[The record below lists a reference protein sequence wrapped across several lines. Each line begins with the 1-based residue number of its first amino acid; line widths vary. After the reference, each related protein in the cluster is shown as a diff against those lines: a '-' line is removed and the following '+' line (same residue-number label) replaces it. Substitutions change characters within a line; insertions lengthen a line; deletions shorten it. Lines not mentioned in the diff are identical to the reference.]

1 MSIVGIIAVSILI
14 LIGIG
19 GIALGIYMFDD
30 GGAPAIVLGIILLLI
45 SSLTIV
51 YIVNNNTETTEKVI
65 GKGTIVTKV
74 DFDYFNGGKDNSNEI
89 KYFIEVESGD
99 KIIIDKSE
107 WDKIKDEYTYI
118 PSKVDIIKEDSY
130 ENRYFRL
137 QKFNS

>member
-1 MSIVGIIAVSILI
+1 MLIVGIIALIILI

-51 YIVNNNTETTEKVI
+51 YIINNNTETTEKVI

-99 KIIIDKSE
+99 KIILDKSE
-107 WDKIKDEYTYI
+107 WDNIKDEYTYI
-118 PSKVDIIKEDSY
+118 PSKVNVIRGDD
-130 ENRYFRL
+130 
-137 QKFNS
+137 

>member
-1 MSIVGIIAVSILI
+1 MTIVGIIALIILI

-51 YIVNNNTETTEKVI
+51 YIINNNTETTEKVI
-65 GKGTIVTKV
+65 GKGTIITEV
-74 DFDYFNGGKDNSNEI
+74 DFDYFNGGKDSSNEI
-89 KYFIEVESGD
+89 KYVIEVESGD

-118 PSKVDIIKEDSY
+118 PSKVDIIKED
-130 ENRYFRL
+130 
-137 QKFNS
+137 

>member
-1 MSIVGIIAVSILI
+1 MTIVGTIALIILI

-19 GIALGIYMFDD
+19 GIALGIYEIIEFQDAS
-30 GGAPAIVLGIILLLI
+30 GVFAIIFSGILLIMSFILI
-45 SSLTIV
+45 ACVIDD
-51 YIVNNNTETTEKVI
+51 NTETTEKVI
-65 GKGTIVTKV
+65 GKGTIVTEI

-118 PSKVDIIKEDSY
+118 PSKVNVIRGDDD
-130 ENRYFRL
+130 
-137 QKFNS
+137 

>member
-1 MSIVGIIAVSILI
+1 MTIVGIIALIILI

-51 YIVNNNTETTEKVI
+51 YIINNNTETTEKVI

-99 KIIIDKSE
+99 KIILDKSE
-107 WDKIKDEYTYI
+107 WDNIKDEYTYI
-118 PSKVDIIKEDSY
+118 PSKVNVIRGDDD
-130 ENRYFRL
+130 
-137 QKFNS
+137 

>member
-1 MSIVGIIAVSILI
+1 MTIFGIIALSILI

-51 YIVNNNTETTEKVI
+51 YIINNNTETTEKVI

-99 KIIIDKSE
+99 KIILDKSE
-107 WDKIKDEYTYI
+107 WNKIKDEYTYI
-118 PSKVDIIKEDSY
+118 PSKVDVIRGDDD
-130 ENRYFRL
+130 
-137 QKFNS
+137 